1 MLNNKQLGQARK
13 AALRLLKYRP
23 RSEKELEQRLRLK
36 KIPAQLVELVLG
48 ELKKTSLIDD
58 ARFAKIWTQD
68 RLKKGYGPRRIEK
81 ELNEKGLD
89 RQIIAGSIKNARTF
103 LNASPVLNELL
114 EKRLRR
120 FKKQD
125 DRLKTKQKLFNYLYR
140 RGFELDHVRRYID
153 ELAL

>member
-23 RSEKELEQRLRLK
+23 RSEKELERRLRLK